1 MCGLRDSRQTT
12 VQTKVHIW
20 WTNNVLN
27 MEKCLVIINQP
38 YFQYSHLSAG
48 DIIYWRED
56 NYFSFYSTED
66 KLTSQTNDTS
76 LYIKDQLISTAIVVT
91 MLRLKFWFV
100 PSDSPPLAASTSWAR
115 CCYYCCAYTT
125 NEKGYIKTRHDV
137 RTKPGDLV
145 GNLLQSNTT
154 SYSNT
159 EDFDCYLL

>member
-1 MCGLRDSRQTT
+1 MSSYYQSTLFPVFPFKCRRYYLLKGGQLLFLLQYRRQT
-12 VQTKVHIW
+12 
-20 WTNNVLN
+20 
-27 MEKCLVIINQP
+27 
-38 YFQYSHLSAG
+38 
-48 DIIYWRED
+48 
-56 NYFSFYSTED
+56 
-66 KLTSQTNDTS
+66 LTSQTKDTS
-76 LYIKDQLISTAIVVT
+76 LYIKDQLISTATVVT
-91 MLRLKFWFV
+91 MLRLKFCFV